1 MPPDKK
7 FRLPKDI
14 PLEEYPKPE
23 IYLDEAQ
30 RLIKEAQNQGI
41 ILRVMGPI
49 ALHYYFPEHV
59 DLYRKSE
66 DGTTR

>member
-1 MPPDKK
+1 MPPHKN

-41 ILRVMGPI
+41 IL
-49 ALHYYFPEHV
+49 HF
-59 DLYRKSE
+59 
-66 DGTTR
+66 